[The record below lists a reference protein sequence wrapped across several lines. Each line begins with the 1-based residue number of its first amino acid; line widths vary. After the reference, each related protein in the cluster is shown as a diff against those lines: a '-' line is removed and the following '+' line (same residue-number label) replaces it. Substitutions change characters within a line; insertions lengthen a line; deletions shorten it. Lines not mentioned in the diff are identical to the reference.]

1 MGTTGPAEHLNA
13 LPAPAASAALGR
25 CCGARRWVEAML
37 ALRPFASD
45 AALFAGAER
54 AWWALG
60 REDWLEAFGAHPRIG
75 QHAAD
80 AWARSE
86 QAGVSAAGE
95 DTRAALAQGNR
106 AYEERFGHVFLICA
120 TGKSATEMLGAL
132 RGRLGN
138 DPAAELRI
146 AAAEQAKI
154 TRLRL
159 EKLAAS

>member
-1 MGTTGPAEHLNA
+1 MGTTRPAEHLNG
-13 LPAPAASAALGR
+13 LPAGAARAALGR
-25 CCGARRWVEAML
+25 CCRARRWVDAML
-37 ALRPFASD
+37 DMRPFASD
-45 AALFAGAER
+45 DALFAAAER

-60 REDWLEAFGAHPRIG
+60 REDWLEAFGGHRRIG
-75 QHAAD
+75 QHAVD
-80 AWARSE
+80 PWARSE
-86 QAGVSAAGE
+86 QAGVSGAGE

-106 AYEERFGHVFLICA
+106 AYEERFGYVFLICA
-120 TGKSATEMLGAL
+120 AGKSATEMLGAL

-138 DPAAELRI
+138 DPATELGI